1 MDTIKIGEFEY
12 RIKKMNAIETLA
24 LRSQYR
30 ADATYEETAN
40 FYNTVLERMEVNAG
54 KEWLPVKTPGKDIY
68 YPAGI
73 ENDIAA
79 IEKLILHFVQHI
91 TEVFQKS
98 NESKETTK

>member
-1 MDTIKIGEFEY
+1 MEELKLNGMTY

-68 YPAGI
+68 YPNGI
-73 ENDIAA
+73 ENDIAV

-98 NESKETTK
+98 NESKQKTK